1 MSARKMKMA
10 FLSLDSFNIYGQ
22 VHDTLLRRPFAF
34 ALPCLM
40 AANRDG
46 LDVFYY
52 TIRLICQTLV
62 YGMYTILMPL
72 CCHAMLKRGLQGTTR
87 RLLFCM
93 LIFMF
98 SLSTA
103 HWVLSIYHDLDL
115 ISSGFVNGIPLDND
129 AASYRRQQCLLM
141 NALAL
146 INCVLTDGVVVWR
159 AWILCRQEYRKA
171 LMMPI
176 ILLCCT
182 ALSAVVTIGIRISI
196 TVISVSQNIVVTGN
210 ALARSL
216 DYAQVLCLALTLLTN
231 LSSTSIIGIK
241 AWRYRRWITTE
252 IVQSRKRSMT
262 RGERVVALLVEAGV
276 LYTLSTLFFLAAVW
290 IRLPFGTLGDI
301 YVPVNAQF
309 AGMYPT
315 IVLLFVNRR
324 SAISET
330 VVFTF
335 QGKPDAPDHERDSM
349 RLETIEFRS
358 NPLLDTS
365 AINEGETEITSD
377 ESLRLQDSQNGDPER
392 FEKVR
397 YEPLH
402 LV

>member
-1 MSARKMKMA
+1 M
-10 FLSLDSFNIYGQ
+10 
-22 VHDTLLRRPFAF
+22 T
-34 ALPCLM
+34 
-40 AANRDG
+40 ANRDG

-103 HWVLSIYHDLDL
+103 HWVLSVYHDLDL

-129 AASYRRQQCLLM
+129 AASYRRQQCMLM

-159 AWILCRQEYRKA
+159 AWILCQEYRKA
-171 LMMPI
+171 LMVPI
-176 ILLCCT
+176 AFLSCT

-196 TVISVSQNIVVTGN
+196 MVISVSQHKVVTGN

-231 LSSTSIIGIK
+231 LSSTSIIGVK

-252 IVQSRKRSMT
+252 VVQSRKRSTT

-276 LYTLSTLFFLAAVW
+276 LYTLSTVFFLIAVG

-315 IVLLFVNRR
+315 IVLLFVNHR

-330 VVFTF
+330 VVFSLH
-335 QGKPDAPDHERDSM
+335 GKPETLDHERNSI

-365 AINEGETEITSD
+365 AMNESGTEITGD
-377 ESLRLQDSQNGDPER
+377 ESLRLQEPLNEGTGR
-392 FEKVR
+392 FSKVR

-402 LV
+402 LIDIVAK

>member
-1 MSARKMKMA
+1 M
-10 FLSLDSFNIYGQ
+10 
-22 VHDTLLRRPFAF
+22 T
-34 ALPCLM
+34 
-40 AANRDG
+40 ANRDG
-46 LDVFYY
+46 LDVLYY

-62 YGMYTILMPL
+62 FGMYTILMPL
-72 CCHAMLKRGLQGTTR
+72 CCYAMLKRGLQGTTR

-103 HWVLSIYHDLDL
+103 HWVLSVYHDLDL
-115 ISSGFVNGIPLDND
+115 ITSGFVNGIPLDSD
-129 AASYRRQQCLLM
+129 AASYRRQQCMLM

-146 INCVLTDGVVVWR
+146 MNCVLTDGVVVWR
-159 AWILCRQEYRKA
+159 AWVLCNQEYRKA
-171 LMMPI
+171 LMVPI
-176 ILLCCT
+176 LFLCCT

-196 TVISVSQNIVVTGN
+196 TVISVSQHIVVTGN

-216 DYAQVLCLALTLLTN
+216 NYAQVLCLALTLLTN
-231 LSSTSIIGIK
+231 LSSTSIIGVK

-252 IVQSRKRSMT
+252 VVQSRKRNMT

-276 LYTLSTLFFLAAVW
+276 LYTLSTLFFLVAVW

-330 VVFTF
+330 VVFGLQVNT
-335 QGKPDAPDHERDSM
+335 DAPDHERNSIH
-349 RLETIEFRS
+349 LETIEFRS

-365 AINEGETEITSD
+365 AMNESETEVTGD
-377 ESLRLQDSQNGDPER
+377 ESLRLQDTSNGGIGR
-392 FEKVR
+392 FDKVR

-402 LV
+402 LIGPVAK